1 MNPYLAPLLILAAVL
16 TIDWEQLLPEKERG
30 SFVAGPPP
38 AIHDYLGEGGA
49 AIPQSKAYGLNEA
62 LDGKE
67 VRIPGF
73 IVPLDMAGDGKIT
86 EFFLVPYYGACIH
99 VPPPPPNQIVYVSM
113 PQGLELASIYDA
125 YWITGKM
132 TLENR
137 RTRLGTAAYRLD
149 ATAVGK
155 YGN

>member
-1 MNPYLAPLLILAAVL
+1 MNPWIAPLFVLAAVL
-16 TIDWEQLLPEKERG
+16 TIDWEQLLPEKDRG

-38 AIHDYLGEGGA
+38 AIHDYLGEGA
-49 AIPQSKAYGLNEA
+49 AAVPQSQAYGLNAA
-62 LDGKE
+62 LDGKD

-73 IVPLDMAGDGKIT
+73 IVPLDMSSDGKIT

-125 YWITGKM
+125 YWITGTI
-132 TLENR
+132 TLANR
-137 RTRLGTAAYRLD
+137 RTRLGTAAYRID
-149 ATAVGK
+149 AREVGK
-155 YGN
+155 YQN